1 MLDQVCLS
9 DTLLQAAQEVF
20 SSMIFMDI
28 EPLPQPTALG
38 NETLLSSITFKGDIE
53 GSLTL
58 CCDLACAKTIAGNM
72 LGIESTDGMGE
83 QEWVDAMGE
92 VANMVMGSVKSRL
105 QESTPNIEVS
115 IPSVVSG
122 REMKA
127 NMGDR
132 MARTA
137 VHVQV
142 GGQYPAELC
151 IMHRSRP

>member
-1 MLDQVCLS
+1 MIDQVCLS

-28 EPLPQPTALG
+28 EPLPQPTTLG

-53 GSLTL
+53 GCLTI
-58 CCDLACAKTIAGNM
+58 CCELACAKTIAGNM

-122 REMKA
+122 REIKA
-127 NMGDR
+127 NLGDR
-132 MARTA
+132 MART
-137 VHVQV
+137 VVRVQV
-142 GGQYPAELC
+142 GGQYPAEMC
-151 IMHRSRP
+151 ILHRSRP

>member
-1 MLDQVCLS
+1 MIDQVCLS
-9 DTLLQAAQEVF
+9 DSLLQAAKEVF

-28 EPLPQPTALG
+28 EPLPQPTTLG

-53 GSLTL
+53 GCLAI
-58 CCDLACAKTIAGNM
+58 CCELPCAKTIAGNM
-72 LGIESTDGMGE
+72 LGVESTDGMGE

-122 REMKA
+122 REIKA

-132 MARTA
+132 MVRTV

-142 GGQYPAELC
+142 GGQYAAELC
-151 IMHRSRP
+151 ITHRSKP